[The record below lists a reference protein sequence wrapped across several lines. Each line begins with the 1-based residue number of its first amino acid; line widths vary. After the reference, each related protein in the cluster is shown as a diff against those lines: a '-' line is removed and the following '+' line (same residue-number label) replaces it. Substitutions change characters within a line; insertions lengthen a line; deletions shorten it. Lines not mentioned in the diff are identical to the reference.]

1 MNTVEAIKALAD
13 PELFEKDKQIVTDAL
28 VRELG
33 KDQAK
38 KLLKHAE
45 MKRK

>member
-1 MNTVEAIKALAD
+1 MNTVDAVKALAD
-13 PELFEKDKQIVTDAL
+13 PELFEKNKQTVTDAL

-33 KDQAK
+33 EDQAK